1 MLESNINS
9 QTTSKDDNTEVVVQI
24 FTEHA
29 DFISKVILSYVR
41 NEELA
46 NDIYQDF
53 FLSLI
58 SKPMPANINNI
69 KSYLFRA
76 IYNDIADAMRRV
88 KKYEAN
94 VQKYSEKVENT
105 IHNSNPRDALIEEEQ
120 RNIMF
125 EFIMQQLPN
134 SSSQAILYRYGD
146 NQSIKEVGKT
156 MGVKSTSVSKYVS
169 TGLDKIKR
177 ILSLK

>member
-9 QTTSKDDNTEVVVQI
+9 QPTSQNDNKELVFQM

-29 DFISKVILSYVR
+29 DFISKVIFTHVR
-41 NEELA
+41 NEEMA
-46 NDIYQDF
+46 NDLYQDF

-58 SKPMPANINNI
+58 SRPIPPNINNI
-69 KSYLFRA
+69 KSYLYKA
-76 IYNDIADAMRRV
+76 ISNDIADAKRRM
-88 KKYEAN
+88 KKYEEN
-94 VQKYSEKVENT
+94 IQKYSEKFEFT
-105 IHNSNPRDALIEEEQ
+105 INNSNPTDALIEEEQ
-120 RNIMF
+120 KNLMF

-156 MGVKSTSVSKYVS
+156 MGVKSTSVSRYVS
-169 TGLDKIKR
+169 TGLDKIKK